1 MDAKRPTVCP
11 FCKGGVPADLLQFGG
26 NCPRCLLEIP
36 GEEAPTDPGA
46 VARQKAAADAAV
58 KAKSDRKRNA
68 IYGVLAAFAVAAVG
82 AVVVVQAQ
90 QEKAARTYEMPDD
103 LYLPPLQEAAARPA
117 PDAPG
122 VATASATPSA
132 PNGRGHDT
140 PRSLTALNAAPN
152 LGDPNIAAALA
163 AGTPPPSGSQQP
175 ISSGPRGSTANAT
188 IDAPLAMSTGGQSN
202 TVAMDATPITV
213 SAGDKPLSD
222 ESEVFAMIK
231 QIMGRYNPQ
240 IQNCYNSRL
249 KQVPDLAGGWKLSFA
264 VQKDGS
270 VKGVSV
276 DPVGSHDTLLEA
288 CMAKTVAAWH
298 FGRITYEQPVTKTIR
313 FGSNGW

>member
-58 KAKSDRKRNA
+58 KAKSDRKRNML
-68 IYGVLAAFAVAAVG
+68 YGVLAAFAVAAVG
-82 AVVVVQAQ
+82 VVVVVQAQ

-103 LYLPPLQEAAARPA
+103 LYLPPLQEAVAAAPA
-117 PDAPG
+117 AVEGVAAG
-122 VATASATPSA
+122 VATTGTKP
-132 PNGRGHDT
+132 T
-140 PRSLTALNAAPN
+140 KPRDGGAKGLTALGAAPD

-163 AGTPPPSGSQQP
+163 AGTPPPSGAQA
-175 ISSGPRGSTANAT
+175 ISAGPRGSTANAT
-188 IDAPLAMSTGGQSN
+188 IDAPLAMSTGGPSN
-202 TVAMDATPITV
+202 TVSMAAAPITV

-288 CMAKTVAAWH
+288 CMAKTVAAWR

>member
-46 VARQKAAADAAV
+46 VARQKAAAEAVV

-68 IYGVLAAFAVAAVG
+68 LYGVLAAFALAAVAG
-82 AVVVVQAQ
+82 VVIVQAQ

-103 LYLPPLQEAAARPA
+103 LYMPPLQEAVAAPPAAADAAVAAATPGARP
-117 PDAPG
+117 
-122 VATASATPSA
+122 TK
-132 PNGRGHDT
+132 GRDGGAKG
-140 PRSLTALNAAPN
+140 LTALGAAPN

-163 AGTPPPSGSQQP
+163 AGTPPPSGMQQP
-175 ISSGPRGSTANAT
+175 ISGPRGSTANAT
-188 IDAPLAMSTGGQSN
+188 IDAPLAMSTGVPN
-202 TVAMDATPITV
+202 TTVAMDATPITV

-231 QIMGRYNPQ
+231 QIMSRYNPQ

-288 CMAKTVAAWH
+288 CMAKTVAAWR